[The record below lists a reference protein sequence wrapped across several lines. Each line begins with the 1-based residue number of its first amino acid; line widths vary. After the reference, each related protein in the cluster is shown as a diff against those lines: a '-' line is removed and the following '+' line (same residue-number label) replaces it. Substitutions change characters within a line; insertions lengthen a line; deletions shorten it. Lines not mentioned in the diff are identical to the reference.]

1 MSSDMRS
8 VPDPNKKLRCCCD
21 SRSYIRTAYD
31 VQYARN
37 LSNWFRLQVDKRLAR
52 TIRFNVYIEMNA
64 TKLNA
69 LKRDWLKF
77 TKSVN
82 NIAERNT
89 TNARLIVCLRET
101 RVRVFFDSFLPH
113 DALNFS

>member
-1 MSSDMRS
+1 
-8 VPDPNKKLRCCCD
+8 
-21 SRSYIRTAYD
+21 
-31 VQYARN
+31 
-37 LSNWFRLQVDKRLAR
+37 
-52 TIRFNVYIEMNA
+52 MNA

-89 TNARLIVCLRET
+89 TNARLIVIVCLRET

-113 DALNFS
+113 DALNFSAKRGIGIAYRPSVRPSVRL